1 MAKKDDGAWHMVQ
14 EEPKKEAKKPVA
26 KKSEPPAAT
35 GGRVRVDPATMGA
48 WQPTGN
54 GPRDRSGSP
63 TPVVSPVV
71 EETDPAGSEEEEP
84 LGGEEPLSDECPVC
98 GVLECSCDADA

>member
-1 MAKKDDGAWHMVQ
+1 MAKKDEGS
-14 EEPKKEAKKPVA
+14 EEPKNAVKNPD
-26 KKSEPPAAT
+26 PPAAT
-35 GGRVRVDPATMGA
+35 GGRVRQDTSGGVV

-63 TPVVSPVV
+63 APVVPPVV

-84 LGGEEPLSDECPVC
+84 LGGDESLSDIGDCPDC
-98 GVLECSCDADA
+98 SEDVLCEIHFDG

>member
-1 MAKKDDGAWHMVQ
+1 MAKKDEGS
-14 EEPKKEAKKPVA
+14 EEPKKAVKKP
-26 KKSEPPAAT
+26 EPPAAT
-35 GGRVRVDPATMGA
+35 GGRVRVDPATMVA

-63 TPVVSPVV
+63 TPVAPPVV

-84 LGGEEPLSDECPVC
+84 LGGEESLSDECPVC
-98 GVLECSCDADA
+98 GDLECSCDSDA